1 MKTSEVIRQL
11 LNTMGPLDPK
21 DEAIRIGIIA
31 ILDRSA
37 KATEQKPE
45 AVPEQK
51 PKKRGR
57 RPFDIGKAKACKDA
71 GWSIAKIADE
81 MGVSE
86 QTVRN
91 NLAKAS

>member
-11 LNTMGPLDPK
+11 INTMGPLDPK

-45 AVPEQK
+45 AVPEK
-51 PKKRGR
+51 KTKKRGR
-57 RPFDIGKAKACKDA
+57 PPFDIGKAKACKDA

>member
-11 LNTMGPLDPK
+11 INTMGPLDPK

-31 ILDRSA
+31 VLDRSV
-37 KATEQKPE
+37 KAPE
-45 AVPEQK
+45 AVPEK
-51 PKKRGR
+51 KTKKRGR
-57 RPFDIGKAKACKDA
+57 KPFDIGKAKACKDA

>member
-21 DEAIRIGIIA
+21 DEAIRISIIA
-31 ILDRSA
+31 VLDRSV
-37 KATEQKPE
+37 KTTDKPE
-45 AVPEQK
+45 AVSEK
-51 PKKRGR
+51 KTKKRGR
-57 RPFDIGKAKACKDA
+57 KPFDIGKAKACKDA
-71 GWSIAKIADE
+71 GWSVAKIADE